1 MWRDGGHQH
10 HHHHHWHY
18 ISSFRSSSTPASSI
32 KENSLATGRP
42 TAHDNQT
49 LLMMTTAVIC
59 APVLAP
65 PCATVS
71 TDALAANTATLL
83 ARDKSGNSHQRV
95 NDIDVFAAV
104 VAESAPLTTVDADFF
119 SLTADSSRFTE
130 SGGNR
135 TVAQLINPVFR
146 TMISGLAPLVI
157 RVGGTFTD
165 YEVFPDGPAPG
176 SDNPGNV
183 TQLNVSLA
191 AWSAMCGL
199 VSSLSGSRLVV
210 SVSGLQRKWHE
221 SSVPWDST
229 NAEAFIVGNK
239 RRGCNVYAYEL
250 GNEPGCWAQHGGA
263 VPPATHALDF
273 DALQKVLARHFPDPL
288 ARPLVIGPDT
298 TGCMGYPELQ
308 EILAASPRINITSVH
323 VYSVSPT
330 ATVDDFLE
338 SAVGNALCMHS
349 AKQAA
354 HLAASPLAGAPLW
367 NGEGGESY
375 LTTGGGGFLHQVRRL
390 LLFFVQ
396 VEDGI
401 WNFCVSNVDVVA
413 LALFACKSPCE

>member
-1 MWRDGGHQH
+1 MEDTRNITTTIGT
-10 HHHHHWHY
+10 
-18 ISSFRSSSTPASSI
+18 ISSFRSSSTPASSRRTRWP
-32 KENSLATGRP
+32 LV
-42 TAHDNQT
+42 D
-49 LLMMTTAVIC
+49 LLLMTTAVIC
-59 APVLAP
+59 APLLAP
-65 PCATVS
+65 PSATVS
-71 TDALAANTATLL
+71 TNALAANTATLL
-83 ARDKSGNSHQRV
+83 AQDKSGDSHQRV
-95 NDIDVFAAV
+95 NDIDVFVAV
-104 VAESAPLTTVDADFF
+104 VAESVPLTTVDADFF

-130 SGGNR
+130 SGGDR
-135 TVAQLINPVFR
+135 TVQLIMHNPVFR
-146 TMISGLAPLVI
+146 AMISGLAPLVI

-221 SSVPWDST
+221 NSIPWDST
-229 NAEAFIVGNK
+229 NAEAFIIGNK

-263 VPPATHALDF
+263 VLPATHALDF

-308 EILAASPRINITSVH
+308 EILAASPQINITSVH

-338 SAVGNALCMHS
+338 SAVGNTLCLHG
-349 AKQAA
+349 AKQAT
-354 HLAASPLAGAPLW
+354 HLAASPLAGTPLW

-375 LTTGGGGFLHQVRRL
+375 LTTGGGGFLHQVWRL

-401 WNFCVSNVDVVA
+401 WIFCVSNVGVVA